1 MKRLNLIKFSLV
13 ILAICL
19 FFAGG
24 GNVTAQTSAGT
35 TISNY
40 AEASYKNHG
49 GETFST
55 VSPTVRFNIRAIS
68 SLVVTPDETE
78 NSEVVTANQ
87 TVTRKFKVCNTSN
100 IPDTYTLTQANVTA
114 PSEITALYFDVDN
127 DGEISNADVLIN
139 LNNTQSP
146 TISPGTCFNILAQ
159 VNTNNVSV
167 NQRIN
172 ISITVRSNTPDTSN
186 GLVEDSGTINNSV
199 GKPAIFTNPEDPTLI
214 PLKLVENQASYIAN
228 KNQPLNYLITFR
240 NNGDVNAKNVVI
252 LDELPEQLSY
262 IANSLRVD
270 GRSLTDGEDG
280 DEGSVVGRRLVIK
293 LNNPVVPGQ
302 IVKVNFQ
309 AMVVVNNTPAIGI
322 VNIANIS
329 ASNASAVNTSQAVT
343 VVDPFGTVYAAR
355 GGASAPISN
364 ARVAIST
371 TQTSENLLSIPAN
384 QGFEPN
390 LANSNPYFTNSQ
402 GRFSFGLRPDQLGTS
417 AQPAVYFVNVT
428 ADGFRSRTLQ
438 IALSPN
444 GNGTFKMM
452 VRAMDGMPVAVA
464 NGFELTQN
472 EVQIS
477 SIADV
482 AMNIPMFENTT
493 LELTKTADRVQ
504 VEVGDLINYQVE
516 IHNASVA
523 PLFDTVIV
531 DTLPNSFSYAADTA
545 QIKRNG
551 KTESITP
558 QVSGNVMRFNIGE
571 VASGE
576 RFTITYRIRVGVNVR
591 PGESFN
597 TATGTGRFPSGEVIQ
612 TAPARVGVKVNA
624 GMFSMRQFIIGRVFI
639 DENGNQSFDKN
650 ENPVVGARIY
660 LANGESV
667 ITDSQGMYNLPAVSE
682 GSQSIA
688 IDPITLPQGYLL
700 ADNNTRQGKDWTRLL
715 RTPLG
720 GGAMLRQNFV
730 LVASKEN
737 PPLSNGLLDDDND
750 AKKIDKKPAQEEKKE
765 VVAPKTD
772 EVKIVKADFDKDNK
786 KTENTTEYHPVPEGE
801 VFLHGIVQNQLIMTP
816 AFNLEISVTQSWKA
830 LVELNGNKISDQT
843 IGSTREDRKNQITTY
858 TFIGLGLK
866 PGPNRLSVTAL
877 SPQGILGKTTQTT
890 IYGRGGVKRLQI
902 SADKKELE
910 ASGRDAT
917 RIVIRAL
924 DEWGHPAQDNSI
936 DIQTSAGRL
945 VKPEEYAENRQA
957 VKDNKLVLGEGV
969 NSTVGI
975 TSEQTN
981 EITRQQSVQ
990 LTKGI
995 GYVKLVSDNHT
1006 GIAELKASLGNT
1018 LAETRVQF
1026 IPELRET
1033 ILNSLAELTIGKNA
1047 PEMQNRNVEESVRGH
1062 VQFFFK
1068 GQLFGSS
1075 NMLTLAYDSQQPL
1088 NRVSGRDRIF
1098 QLNPLDRVYPIF
1110 GDSSTR
1116 FQETESNSKVYAR
1129 LDRGRSYALFGDF
1142 DADMDK
1148 SRLMS
1153 YGRRLTG
1160 VKLHL
1165 ENKNGDFVTATG
1177 ARPDTSFARQI
1188 IKGGSLGIV
1197 QLFYPDLMPGSE
1209 LLSIEI
1215 RDRRNPEII
1224 VSREFL
1230 TRGLDYNLDTT
1241 SGTIFFLRPIPTFDR
1256 NLNLVQVVATYEY
1269 RSNGFES
1276 AVYTARASKTF
1287 NKLGL
1292 RLGLSFVN
1300 QKQADAKPFRLGG
1313 LDLSLKLPNN
1323 GKLEAEWAMSSGSIN
1338 GGFGFVDNE
1347 GGNGKRNG
1355 NAFFVNLEQ
1364 PINFWQSTLR
1374 FEGSKASENFF
1385 NPFGSTVTPGATRAA
1400 ISLESQ
1406 PFNKTAFKINLIEE
1420 INKTANVD
1428 NDRLTAG
1435 ISWAQTINDKIRLN
1449 FGYDLRR
1456 FSDSKNDKTI
1466 VSNLLT
1472 IGAEYKPTDKI
1483 DFSIKREQN
1492 IGEADPSYPSQT
1504 TFTANYRFTD
1514 NTKLFFTQRLSAA
1527 PITPIADVSGTGFAF
1542 SKARNETAIGIETRF
1557 GKYTSMSGRYLL
1569 ENGING
1575 TDSFA
1580 VVGLMN
1586 RLPIKK
1592 NLSLDLG
1599 FERAFHLKG
1608 EGESYNNIVVGANYL
1623 PNDSFRTSFR
1633 YELRDRNGL
1642 GQIFSFG
1649 AAGVLKPGWTVLG
1662 NYQYGNINFENRQN
1676 KISNGQIAMAI
1687 RPHDTDKYGLLF
1699 SYQRRDSFYSDGKNL
1714 PNSLK
1719 SDIISADG
1727 FHQTTKRLELYGRF
1741 ALKFSGDGNSNLPYA
1756 SNLTYLAQGRAQYLL
1771 SRDFDVAFENRF
1783 MYQPSSGS
1791 KKNWF
1796 GAEIGYWATT
1806 DLRLGV
1812 GYNFSR
1818 TQEPHGFNSNNV
1830 FNKNGFY
1837 FVISSKMSKL
1847 FNLFGTSKKGLVS
1860 EEKATP
1866 LNNSVTSSINK

>member
-1 MKRLNLIKFSLV
+1 MKRFNLIKFSLV
-13 ILAICL
+13 VLAFCA
-19 FFAGG
+19 FFAGW
-24 GNVTAQTSAGT
+24 GNVMAQTSAGT

-40 AEASYKNHG
+40 AEASYRNPS
-49 GETFST
+49 GESFST
-55 VSPTVRFNIRAIS
+55 VSPTIKFNIRAVSALI
-68 SLVVTPDETE
+68 VTPDESE
-78 NSEVVTANQ
+78 SSEVVTANQ
-87 TVTRKFKVCNTSN
+87 IITRKFKVCNTSN
-100 IPDTYTLTQANVTA
+100 IIDNYTITQANITS
-114 PSEITALYFDVDN
+114 PSEIVSLYYDLDN
-127 DGEISNADVLIN
+127 NGEISNTDLLIS

-146 TISPGTCFNILAQ
+146 NLAPAECISILAQ
-159 VNTNNVSV
+159 INTNNVSI
-167 NQRIN
+167 NQRLN
-172 ISITVRSNTPDTSN
+172 ISITVRSNNPDTTN
-186 GLVEDSGTINNSV
+186 GLVEDSGTIINSV
-199 GKPAIFTNPEDPTLI
+199 GKPAIFTNPDDPTLI

-228 KNQPLNYLITFR
+228 KNQPLNYLISFR
-240 NNGDVNAKNVVI
+240 NNGDVAATNVVI
-252 LDELPEQLSY
+252 VDNLPEQLNY
-262 IANSLRVD
+262 IANSLRLD
-270 GRSLTDGEDG
+270 GRNLTDGEDG
-280 DEGSVVGRRLVIK
+280 DEGSIIGQRLVVK
-293 LNNPVVPGQ
+293 LNNPVAPGQ
-302 IVKVNFQ
+302 IVRINFQ
-309 AMVVVNNTPAIGI
+309 AMIVANSTPAIGI

-329 ASNASAVNTSQAVT
+329 ASNAVAVNTSQAVT

-371 TQTSENLLSIPAN
+371 TQTNENLLQIPAN

-390 LANSNPYFTNSQ
+390 LANSNPYFTNTQ

-417 AQPAVYFVNVT
+417 AQPAVYFVTVT
-428 ADGFRSRTLQ
+428 AEGFRPRTLQ
-438 IALSPN
+438 ISLSPN
-444 GNGTFKMM
+444 GNGTFKMI
-452 VRAMDGMPVAVA
+452 VRSQDGMPVAVA

-472 EVQIS
+472 EVEIA

-493 LELTKTADRVQ
+493 LELNKTADRTQ

-516 IHNASVA
+516 VHNASVA
-523 PLFDTVIV
+523 PLFDTVII
-531 DTLPNSFSYAADTA
+531 DTLPNSFSYVADTA

-551 KTESITP
+551 STQSITP
-558 QVSGNVMRFNIGE
+558 QVLGNVLRFNIGE

-576 RFTITYRIRVGVNVR
+576 RFTITYRVRVGVNVR

-597 TATGTGRFPSGEVIQ
+597 TATGTGRFPTGEVVQ
-612 TAPARVGVKVNA
+612 TAPARAGVKVNA

-639 DENGNQSFDKN
+639 DENGNQTFDKN
-650 ENPVVGARIY
+650 EKPVVGARIY
-660 LANGESV
+660 LASGESV

-682 GSQSIA
+682 GSQAIA

-700 ADNNTRQGKDWTRLL
+700 ADNNSRSGKDWTRLL

-750 AKKIDKKPAQEEKKE
+750 AKKLEKTEEEKKAAE
-765 VVAPKTD
+765 QKSPQ
-772 EVKIVKADFDKDNK
+772 IVKTDFDKDDK
-786 KTENTTEYHPVPEGE
+786 KTETPTEYHSVPEGD
-801 VFLHGIVQNQLIMTP
+801 VYLHGIAQNQLIMTP
-816 AFNLEISVTQSWKA
+816 AFNLEVSVTQNWKV

-843 IGSTREDRKNQITTY
+843 IGSTREDRKNKITTY

-866 PGPNRLSVTAL
+866 PGPNSLSVTAV
-877 SPQGILGKTTQTT
+877 SPEGLLGKTTENT
-890 IYGRGGVKRLQI
+890 IYGRGAAKRLEI
-902 SADKKELE
+902 RSDKKELE

-917 RIVIRAL
+917 RIIIRAL

-957 VKDNKLVLGEGV
+957 VKDNKLVLSEGV

-975 TSEQTN
+975 ASEQTN
-981 EITRQQSVQ
+981 EIARQQSVQ
-990 LTKGI
+990 LNKGI
-995 GYVKLVSDNHT
+995 GYIKLISDNQT
-1006 GIAELKASLGNT
+1006 GIADLRASLGNT
-1018 LAETRVQF
+1018 LAETQVQF

-1047 PEMQNRNVEESVRGH
+1047 PEMQNRNVDENVRGH
-1062 VQFFFK
+1062 VQFFYKGRLFK
-1068 GQLFGSS
+1068 SE

-1088 NRVSGRDRIF
+1088 NRISGKDRLF

-1110 GDSSTR
+1110 GDSSVR
-1116 FQETESNSKVYAR
+1116 FQETESNSKLYAR
-1129 LDRGRSYALFGDF
+1129 FDRGRSYAVFGDF
-1142 DADMDK
+1142 DADMDR
-1148 SRLMS
+1148 SRLLS

-1165 ENKNGDFVTATG
+1165 ENSNGDFVTATG

-1188 IKGGSLGIV
+1188 IKGGSAGLV

-1209 LLSIEI
+1209 LLTIEI
-1215 RDRRNPEII
+1215 RDRRNPENII
-1224 VSREFL
+1224 SREFL

-1241 SGTIFFLRPIPTFDR
+1241 TGTIFFLRPIPTFDKD
-1256 NLNLVQVVATYEY
+1256 LNLVQVVATYEY

-1276 AVYTARASKTF
+1276 SVYTARASKNF

-1300 QKQADAKPFRLGG
+1300 QKQADAKSFNLGG

-1323 GKLEAEWAMSSGSIN
+1323 GKLEAEWAMSKGAIN
-1338 GGFGFVDNE
+1338 GGFGFVDNAN
-1347 GGNGKRNG
+1347 GNGNRNG
-1355 NAFFVNLEQ
+1355 NAFFVSLEQ
-1364 PINFWQSTLR
+1364 PIDFWQSILR
-1374 FEGSKASENFF
+1374 FEGAKASENFF
-1385 NPFGSTVTPGATRAA
+1385 NPFGSTITPGAMRGAL
-1400 ISLESQ
+1400 SFESQ
-1406 PFNKTAFKINLIEE
+1406 PFNKTAFKVNLIEE

-1435 ISWAQTINDKIRLN
+1435 LSWTQTINEKVRLN

-1456 FSDSKNDKTI
+1456 FSDNKNDKT
-1466 VSNLLT
+1466 VLSNLLT

-1492 IGEADPSYPSQT
+1492 LGEADPSYPNQT
-1504 TFTANYRFTD
+1504 LFTANYRFTD
-1514 NTKLFFTQRLSAA
+1514 NTKLFFTQRLSTA
-1527 PITPIADVSGTGFAF
+1527 PITPIADVVGTGFAF
-1542 SKARNETAIGIETRF
+1542 SKAQNETAIGVETKF

-1580 VVGLMN
+1580 VAGLMN

-1592 NLSLDLG
+1592 NLSLELG

-1608 EGESYNNIVVGANYL
+1608 EGESYNNIILGANYL

-1633 YELRDRNGL
+1633 YELRDRTGL
-1642 GQIFSFG
+1642 GQIFTFG
-1649 AAGVLKPGWTVLG
+1649 AAGVLKPGWTALG
-1662 NYQYGNINFENRQN
+1662 SYQYGNINFENRQN
-1676 KISNGQIAMAI
+1676 KIANGQLAMAI
-1687 RPHDTDKYGLLF
+1687 RPHDTDKYGLLL
-1699 SYQRRDSFYSDGKNL
+1699 SYQRRDSFYADGRNM
-1714 PNSLK
+1714 PNILK

-1741 ALKFSGDGNSNLPYA
+1741 ALKFSGDGNSNLPYG
-1756 SNLTYLAQGRAQYLL
+1756 SSLTYLVQGRAQYLL
-1771 SRDFDVAFENRF
+1771 GRSFDIAAENRF

-1791 KKNWF
+1791 GKNWF
-1796 GAEIGYWATT
+1796 GAEIGYWATP
-1806 DLRLGV
+1806 DLRFGV
-1812 GYNFSR
+1812 GYNFSQ
-1818 TQEPHGFNSNNV
+1818 TQEAFGFNSNNV

-1860 EEKATP
+1860 EEKPAQIH
-1866 LNNSVTSSINK
+1866 NSPNLSIK